1 MLQLLLLL
9 QHQQSST
16 ASKYYE
22 AYGEAYEYFDEE
34 EAHLIAADCCCSFC
48 CWDWPCREGNNYQLL
63 IVVHRGMIVDA
74 GSVVFAVRDSL
85 WVGKRGN
92 SNGGMS
98 GRRKWREGNG
108 GEVKDDIPPIL
119 VSTWHFLVAQA

>member
-1 MLQLLLLL
+1 
-9 QHQQSST
+9 
-16 ASKYYE
+16 
-22 AYGEAYEYFDEE
+22 
-34 EAHLIAADCCCSFC
+34 
-48 CWDWPCREGNNYQLL
+48 
-63 IVVHRGMIVDA
+63 MIVDEPNVSIV
-74 GSVVFAVRDSL
+74 SVRW

-92 SNGGMS
+92 SNGGMN